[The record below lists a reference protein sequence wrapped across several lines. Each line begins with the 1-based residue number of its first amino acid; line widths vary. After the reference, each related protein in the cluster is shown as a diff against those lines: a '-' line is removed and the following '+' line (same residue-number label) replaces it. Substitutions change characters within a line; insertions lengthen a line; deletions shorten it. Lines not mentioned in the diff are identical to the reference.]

1 MNGSFHH
8 EQARRSPA
16 AFLLWGW
23 TMLLVVLLSAAPTG
37 GQPRTRLLGSAFDPA
52 TVSVV
57 LSPKQSRVNGSLSS
71 LHRRRVPERM
81 GGGSA
86 HIASLAQRAALSLSA
101 QAGRQRFEYRDRPIA
116 GPRPFARAH
125 RPRAPP
131 LA

>member
-1 MNGSFHH
+1 MSGILHH
-8 EQARRSPA
+8 ERARRGPA

-23 TMLLVVLLSAAPTG
+23 AMLLVVLLSAAPTG

-57 LSPKQSRVNGSLSS
+57 LSPKQSRLEDTASS
-71 LHRRRVPERM
+71 LHRRRLPDRM

-86 HIASLAQRAALSLSA
+86 HIANLAPWAASSLLAQPDGWRFDDRDPAITGRRSLTKA
-101 QAGRQRFEYRDRPIA
+101 H
-116 GPRPFARAH
+116 GPRG
-125 RPRAPP
+125 PP